1 MGKEIEQWVPAFGYE
16 GLYSVSSLGRV
27 RSEDRVVR
35 HFSGGPKRL
44 RGSLRA
50 FSLNCNGYLDLVL
63 SKDGANVRHRVHRL
77 VLSSFTREAGAG
89 MDVRHIDG
97 DRTNN
102 RIANLC
108 WGTRKDNMA
117 DAIVH
122 GTTNRGMRCP
132 TRKLDESAVLAIL
145 ADTRSQVEIA
155 KHFGV
160 DQSTISL
167 IRRGKRWG
175 HLSAA

>member
-1 MGKEIEQWVPAFGYE
+1 MDQDIEQWVPVFGYE

-44 RGSLRA
+44 HGAIRKA
-50 FSLNCNGYLDLVL
+50 HVNINGYLQLLL
-63 SKDGANVRHRVHRL
+63 SKDGKNVRHRVHRL
-77 VLSSFTREAGAG
+77 VLSSFTRDAGIG
-89 MDVRHIDG
+89 LDVRHIDG
-97 DRTNN
+97 CRTNN

-117 DAIVH
+117 DAIAH
-122 GTTNRGMRCP
+122 GRTIRGMRHP
-132 TRKLDESAVLAIL
+132 TRKLDEGAVIAIL
-145 ADTRSQVEIA
+145 NDSRSQSEIA

-160 DQSTISL
+160 DQSTISH
-167 IRRGKRWG
+167 IKRGKRWG